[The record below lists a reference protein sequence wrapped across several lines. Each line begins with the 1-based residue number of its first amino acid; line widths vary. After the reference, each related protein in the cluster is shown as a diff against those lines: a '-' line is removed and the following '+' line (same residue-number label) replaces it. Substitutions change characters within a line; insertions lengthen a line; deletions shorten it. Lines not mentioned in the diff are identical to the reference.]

1 MVQTRTRAIRPKGR
15 RANVPPKK
23 EKLEFVQDFIPLKEI
38 KNGIIETTDGRFIK
52 LLEIEPINF
61 LLRSDEEQWGIIS
74 TFASWLKISPMRL
87 QFKSVTRKADSDKY
101 IAGLQ
106 NDLEREEV
114 EACRKLGEGTIR
126 FIREEGSREA
136 LSRRFFL
143 IFQYEAPTGRRQMDA
158 DYGEIYA
165 ALQTVA
171 QNARTYFT
179 QCGNSIVQ
187 PKDEDAFVAE
197 VLYMYFNRRSC
208 VDNPF
213 QNRLERVVMDTMAAK
228 KKVIGL
234 DPVPHIRPANFIAPR
249 GLDLTHPGYILMD
262 GSYYTYLYVRKSGY
276 PQTVRGG
283 WMSSLINAGEGVDV
297 DLHLRREIRGKTI
310 DRVAQRIRLNRTKLR
325 ELQDTSTDYEEL
337 AGSIQAGYYIK
348 QGLSSR
354 NEDLFYMS
362 VFITLS
368 ATSYE
373 ELQWRKQQMV
383 DLMKSMDI
391 QVADCMFQQ
400 EAALRSTMPFLT
412 IDPSLERKSKR
423 NVLTSGAAS
432 SYMFTSFELSDDNG
446 ILLGLN
452 RHNNSLCIVDPFN
465 TKVYKNANFTICGTS
480 GAGKTYT
487 MQVMALRMRMRGI
500 QCFILA
506 PLKGHEFKRA
516 CHKVGGSYIKLSPG
530 STACINVMEIR
541 PTISPEMEL
550 IDELDY
556 SDIDSMLARKIQQLM
571 IFFSLL
577 IPDMSNEEEQMLDE
591 ALVKTYAQFGITH
604 DNESVYIDNSRTTM
618 KPMPI
623 LGDLYEILKENP
635 LTVRL
640 ATIVSRFVTGSAQ
653 SFNRQ
658 TNVNL
663 DNKYVVLDISEL
675 KGKLLPVG
683 MMIALD
689 YVWDQ
694 VKADRTQRKMVFI
707 DEIWKLVGGS
717 ANKQAAEFCLEIF
730 KIIRGYG
737 GGALAA
743 TQDLSDFFGLEDG
756 RYGRAILNVSKT
768 KIILNLEPD
777 EAEYVKDVLKL
788 TRTEIRSITQFERGE
803 ALITSNSNKVPV
815 IIKASKEEQQ
825 MITTDR
831 AELEAMLREM
841 KAVADTAEQT
851 GTPREA
857 AAASEKNA

>member
-1 MVQTRTRAIRPKGR
+1 MAQTRTKAAPRKRGRASPL
-15 RANVPPKK
+15 PE
-23 EKLEFVQDFIPLKEI
+23 EKLEFVQDFIPLKEL
-38 KNGIIETTDGRFIK
+38 KNGIVETTDGRFIK
-52 LLEIEPINF
+52 ILEIEPINF

-87 QFKSVTRKADSDKY
+87 QFKSVTRKADSDQY
-101 IAGLQ
+101 VAGLQ
-106 NDLEREEV
+106 ADLEQEAV
-114 EACRKLGEGTIR
+114 DACRQLGEGTIR

-143 IFQYEAPTGRRQMDA
+143 IFQYEAASRRQVDA
-158 DYGEIYA
+158 EYGEIYA
-165 ALQTVA
+165 ALQTAA
-171 QNARTYFT
+171 QNARTYFA

-187 PKDEDAFVAE
+187 PKDEDAFTAE

-208 VDNPF
+208 VDDPF
-213 QNRLERVVMDTMAAK
+213 QNRLNRVVVDAMAAK
-228 KKVIGL
+228 NRVVGV
-234 DPVPHIRPANFIAPR
+234 DPVPHIRASNFIAPR
-249 GLDLTHPGYILMD
+249 GLDLTHPGYLVMD
-262 GSYYTYLYVRKSGY
+262 GTYYTYLYVRKNGF

-283 WMSSLINAGEGVDV
+283 WMSALINAGEGVDV

-310 DRVAQRIRLNRTKLR
+310 DQVAQRIRLNRTKLR

-368 ATSYE
+368 AAGYE
-373 ELQWRKQQMV
+373 ELQWRKQQMT

-391 QVADCMFQQ
+391 QVSDCMFQQ
-400 EAALRSTMPFLT
+400 EAALRSTMPFLS
-412 IDPSLERKSKR
+412 IDASLERKSKR

-432 SYMFTSFELSDDNG
+432 TYMFTSFELSDDNG

-465 TKVYKNANFTICGTS
+465 TKVNKNANFTICGTS

-516 CHKVGGSYIKLSPG
+516 CHKVGGAYIKLAPG

-541 PTISPEMEL
+541 PTITPEMEL

-556 SDIDSMLARKIQQLM
+556 SDIDSMLARKVQQLM

-577 IPDMSNEEEQMLDE
+577 IPDMNNEEEQMLDE
-591 ALVKTYAQFGITH
+591 ALIKTYTQFGITH
-604 DNESVYIDNSRTTM
+604 DNASLYIDASRTVM

-623 LGDLYEILKENP
+623 LGDLYENLKENP
-635 LTVRL
+635 LTTRL

-658 TNVNL
+658 TNVDL
-663 DNKYVVLDISEL
+663 SNKYIVLDISEL

-694 VKADRTQRKMVFI
+694 VKADRTKRKMVFI
-707 DEIWKLVGGS
+707 DEIWKLIGGA

-756 RYGRAILNVSKT
+756 RYGRAILNNSKT

-803 ALITSNSNKVPV
+803 ALISSNSNKVPV
-815 IIKASKEEQQ
+815 IIKASREEQQ

-831 AELEAMLREM
+831 AELEAMLTEM
-841 KAVADTAEQT
+841 KAVADLADQS
-851 GTPREA
+851 GIPADEA
-857 AAASEKNA
+857 GGENT

>member
-1 MVQTRTRAIRPKGR
+1 MAQARTKAAPQRKR
-15 RANVPPKK
+15 RAGRPPND
-23 EKLEFVQDFIPLKEI
+23 KLEFVQNFIPLKEI
-38 KNGIIETTDGRFIK
+38 KNGIIETTDGRFLKI
-52 LLEIEPINF
+52 LEIEPINF

-101 IAGLQ
+101 VSGLQ
-106 NDLEREEV
+106 ADLEQEEV
-114 EACRKLGEGTIR
+114 EACRKLGAGTIR

-165 ALQTVA
+165 ALQTVS
-171 QNARTYFT
+171 QNARTYFA

-187 PKDEDAFVAE
+187 PKDEDAFTAE

-208 VDNPF
+208 VDDPF
-213 QNRLERVVMDTMAAK
+213 LNRLNRVVMDTMAAK
-228 KKVIGL
+228 KRVVGV
-234 DPVPHIRPANFIAPR
+234 DPVPRIPAVNFVAPR
-249 GLDLTHPGYILMD
+249 GLDLTHPGYIVMD
-262 GSYYTYLYVRKSGY
+262 GTYYTYLYIRKNGF

-297 DLHLRREIRGKTI
+297 DLHLHREIRGKTI

-368 ATSYE
+368 AASYE
-373 ELQWRKQQMV
+373 ELQWRKQQMT
-383 DLMKSMDI
+383 DFMKSMDI
-391 QVADCMFQQ
+391 QVSDCMFQQ

-412 IDPSLERKSKR
+412 MDASLERKSKR

-432 SYMFTSFELSDDNG
+432 TYMFTSFELSDDNG

-465 TKVYKNANFTICGTS
+465 TKVNKNANFTICGTS

-516 CHKVGGSYIKLSPG
+516 CHKVGGAYIKLAPG
-530 STACINVMEIR
+530 SSACINVMEIR
-541 PTISPEMEL
+541 PTITPEMEL

-556 SDIDSMLARKIQQLM
+556 SDIDSMLAKKIQQLM

-591 ALVKTYAQFGITH
+591 ALIKTYAQFGITH
-604 DNESVYIDNSRTTM
+604 DNASLYADAGRTAM

-623 LGDLYEILKENP
+623 LGDLYQNLKENP
-635 LTVRL
+635 LTTRL

-658 TNVNL
+658 TNVDL
-663 DNKYVVLDISEL
+663 SNKYIVLDISEL

-694 VKADRTQRKMVFI
+694 VKADRTKRKMVFI
-707 DEIWKLVGGS
+707 DEIWKLIGGA

-756 RYGRAILNVSKT
+756 RYGRAILNNSKT

-803 ALITSNSNKVPV
+803 ALISSNSNKVPV

-831 AELEAMLREM
+831 AELEAMLKEM
-841 KAVADTAEQT
+841 RAVADLAEQT
-851 GTPREA
+851 P
-857 AAASEKNA
+857 ASASGDDKSV

>member
-1 MVQTRTRAIRPKGR
+1 M
-15 RANVPPKK
+15 
-23 EKLEFVQDFIPLKEI
+23 
-38 KNGIIETTDGRFIK
+38 
-52 LLEIEPINF
+52 LEIEPINF

-74 TFASWLKISPMRL
+74 SFASWLKISPMRL
-87 QFKSVTRKADSDKY
+87 QFKSVTRKADSDRY

-106 NDLEREEV
+106 ADLAQEEV

-143 IFQYEAPTGRRQMDA
+143 IFQYEAPSGRRQLES
-158 DYGEIYA
+158 DYSEIYA
-165 ALQTVA
+165 ALQTAA
-171 QNARTYFT
+171 QNARTYFS
-179 QCGNSIVQ
+179 QCGNNIVQ

-208 VDNPF
+208 VDEPF
-213 QNRLERVVMDTMAAK
+213 QNRLNRVVVDAMAAK
-228 KKVIGL
+228 KRTVGV
-234 DPVPHIRPANFIAPR
+234 DPVPHIRAVNFIAPR
-249 GLDLTHPGYILMD
+249 GLDLTHPGYLIMD
-262 GSYYTYLYVRKSGY
+262 GIYYTYLYIRKNGF

-297 DLHLRREIRGKTI
+297 DLHLRREVRGKTI

-337 AGSIQAGYYIK
+337 ASSIQAGYYIK
-348 QGLSSR
+348 QGLSSW

-362 VFITLS
+362 VFVTLS
-368 ATSYE
+368 APSYE
-373 ELQWRKQQMV
+373 ELQWRKQQMS
-383 DLMKSMDI
+383 DLMKSMDF
-391 QVADCMFQQ
+391 QVGDCMFQQ
-400 EAALRSTMPFLT
+400 EAALRSTMPFLS
-412 IDPSLERKSKR
+412 IDSSLERKAKR

-432 SYMFTSFELSDDNG
+432 TYMFTSFELSDDNG
-446 ILLGLN
+446 VLLGLN

-465 TKVYKNANFTICGTS
+465 TKINKNANFTICGTS
-480 GAGKTYT
+480 GAGKTFS

-500 QCFILA
+500 QCYILA

-516 CHKVGGSYIKLSPG
+516 CHKIGGSYIKLAPG
-530 STACINVMEIR
+530 SSACINVMEIR
-541 PTISPEMEL
+541 PTLTPEMEL

-556 SDIDSMLARKIQQLM
+556 NDIDSMLAKKVQQLM

-591 ALVKTYAQFGITH
+591 ALIKTYAQFGITH
-604 DNESVYIDNSRTTM
+604 DNNSLYVDEGRTEMRT
-618 KPMPI
+618 MPI
-623 LGDLYEILKENP
+623 LGDLYNNLKDNP
-635 LTVRL
+635 LTTRL

-658 TNVNL
+658 TNVDL
-663 DNKYVVLDISEL
+663 DNRYVVLDISEL

-689 YVWDQ
+689 YVWDA
-694 VKADRTQRKMVFI
+694 VKADRTKKKMIFI
-707 DEIWKLVGGS
+707 DEIWRLIGGNS
-717 ANKQAAEFCLEIF
+717 GSGAVSNRQAAEFCLEIF

-756 RYGRAILNVSKT
+756 RYGRAILNNSKT

-777 EAEYVKDVLKL
+777 EAKYVQDILKL
-788 TRTEIRSITQFERGE
+788 SRAEIRSITQFERGE
-803 ALITSNSNKVPV
+803 ALISNNSNKVPV
-815 IIKASKEEQQ
+815 LIKASKEEQQ

-831 AELEAMLREM
+831 AELEAMLNEM
-841 KAVADTAEQT
+841 RAMSESADQQ
-851 GTPREA
+851 A
-857 AAASEKNA
+857 ATDRLGEYRHDPYDDA